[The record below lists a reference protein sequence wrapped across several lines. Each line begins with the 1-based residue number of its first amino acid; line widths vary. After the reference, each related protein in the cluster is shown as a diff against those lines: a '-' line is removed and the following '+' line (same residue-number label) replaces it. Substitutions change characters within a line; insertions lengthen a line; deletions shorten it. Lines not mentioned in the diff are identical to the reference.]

1 MSISLG
7 LSSTLASNYT
17 GLQPQKESKDGT
29 ASQVRPTPRPL
40 EVDAPV
46 GELRA
51 VASFAK
57 ELSHPLLFPREVFVF
72 CGTPEVTRKT
82 TLEEPFW
89 SVRREAPNPLSKRS
103 QRQKGRILKTFTPL
117 FLN

>member
-7 LSSTLASNYT
+7 LSSS
-17 GLQPQKESKDGT
+17 LQQLGPPTAKESKDET
-29 ASQVRPTPRPL
+29 ASQERPTPRPV

-51 VASFAK
+51 VASFANG
-57 ELSHPLLFPREVFVF
+57 LFHPLLFPRVVFVF

-82 TLEEPFW
+82 TLEEPYW
-89 SVRREAPNPLSKRS
+89 SVWREAPNPIVEEVSALSTTER
-103 QRQKGRILKTFTPL
+103 
-117 FLN
+117 

>member
-1 MSISLG
+1 M
-7 LSSTLASNYT
+7 
-17 GLQPQKESKDGT
+17 
-29 ASQVRPTPRPL
+29 RPTPRPV
-40 EVDAPV
+40 EVAGAV

-82 TLEEPFW
+82 TLEKPFW
-89 SVRREAPNPLSKRS
+89 SDWREAPDPLSKRS
-103 QRQKGRILKTFTPL
+103 RHSQRKKGRLLKTFTSL
-117 FLN
+117 FFN